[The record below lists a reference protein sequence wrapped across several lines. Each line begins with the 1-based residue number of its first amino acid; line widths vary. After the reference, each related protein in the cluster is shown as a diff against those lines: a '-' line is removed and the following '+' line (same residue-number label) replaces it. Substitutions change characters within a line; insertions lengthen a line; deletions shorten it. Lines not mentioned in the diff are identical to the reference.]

1 MIKYSLESPVIVQK
15 IENYKEINQ
24 KLLSYFDNVVGES
37 VKPGEGYTIGND
49 TWLEDSFY
57 KLDWKDAKD
66 FSRPWVQY
74 FLEYFVPEIIN
85 IKNELYYEE
94 CHLVEMWFQQY
105 KQNNMHSWHTH
116 GENFTGVY
124 YVELN
129 EKSPKTQIVNPFD
142 SHSVYE
148 LDVSEGDMVIFPSYT
163 LHRAPKMTNDIRKTI
178 ISFNFCMLQGMCDND
193 LRLSQSI
200 WKTKMHRLKDRFV
213 GKERGLRKIQLNYE
227 NEN

>member
-1 MIKYSLESPVIVQK
+1 
-15 IENYKEINQ
+15 
-24 KLLSYFDNVVGES
+24 
-37 VKPGEGYTIGND
+37 
-49 TWLEDSFY
+49 
-57 KLDWKDAKD
+57 
-66 FSRPWVQY
+66 
-74 FLEYFVPEIIN
+74 
-85 IKNELYYEE
+85 
-94 CHLVEMWFQQY
+94 
-105 KQNNMHSWHTH
+105 MHSWHTH

-163 LHRAPKMTNDIRKTI
+163 LHRAAKMTNDIRKTI

-200 WKTKMHRLKDRFV
+200 WKTKISTSFQ
-213 GKERGLRKIQLNYE
+213 GLTLPK
-227 NEN
+227 